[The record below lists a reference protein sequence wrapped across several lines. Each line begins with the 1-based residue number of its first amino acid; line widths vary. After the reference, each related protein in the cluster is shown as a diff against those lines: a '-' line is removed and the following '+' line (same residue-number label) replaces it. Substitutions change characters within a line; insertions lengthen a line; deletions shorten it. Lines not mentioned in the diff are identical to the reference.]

1 VWEDIGITSFDGPL
15 EALFAAQTVA
25 EANKILTDNGMPPL
39 VQCSTVSYASVH
51 VHLQG
56 ARNGSNDA
64 DLLRAAELIQ
74 IEVDAGRFVVTVLN
88 RTGVE
93 AQRNV
98 SYFASRWDKST
109 STALPTTTTTTTTVD
124 PGVTSGGEASSSS
137 FFKNST

>member
-25 EANKILTDNGMPPL
+25 EANKILTNNGLPPL

-51 VHLQG
+51 VHVQG

-74 IEVDAGRFVVTVLN
+74 IEVDAGRFVVTGG
-88 RTGVE
+88 RST
-93 AQRNV
+93 AQRELLRQPLGQEHEHCSAHHHHHHHN
-98 SYFASRWDKST
+98 
-109 STALPTTTTTTTTVD
+109 
-124 PGVTSGGEASSSS
+124 G
-137 FFKNST
+137 